1 MYPTISDLIL
11 DLFGI
16 NIPLPIQSFGFMMA
30 IAFLVAAFTLQL
42 EMKRKEK
49 EGLIYSFTKKVVK
62 GKSASKGELIS
73 SFLIGFVLG
82 YKLSY
87 AFLNYDLF

>member
-1 MYPTISDLIL
+1 
-11 DLFGI
+11 
-16 NIPLPIQSFGFMMA
+16 MMA

-49 EGLIYSFTKKVVK
+49 EGLIYSFTKQVVK
-62 GKSASKGELIS
+62 GKPASKGELLS

-87 AFLNYDLF
+87 AFLNYDLFVQDTQGILLSTEGNFLGGLLT